1 MLNLV
6 RDTWFSRELP
16 VLDAAVSLLDE
27 GIDFPEATDIAERSG
42 LDVKDVARAL
52 LALKGEYVDLLQSM
66 GDPGGW
72 AVSEVTSAARRA
84 VGQWPSPEGVVDALA
99 EAFGS
104 AAEQEPDSEKKSR
117 LRQVGS
123 FLSGTGR
130 DVATEVVSKVILR
143 SAGMG

>member
-1 MLNLV
+1 ME
-6 RDTWFSRELP
+6 DTWTSRDLP
-16 VLDAAVSLLDE
+16 VLEAIVRLLDQGAYMVTVRE
-27 GIDFPEATDIAERSG
+27 LAGDTG
-42 LDVKDVARAL
+42 LDPASIDRAIT
-52 LALKGEYVDLLQSM
+52 ALEGQYVVEYEQFATA
-66 GDPGGW
+66 GDPNSW
-72 AVSEVTSAARRA
+72 RVRQVTAEARRA
-84 VGQWPSPEGVVDALA
+84 VGQWPSPEGLVDALA

>member
-1 MLNLV
+1 MLAMV
-6 RDTWFSRELP
+6 RDTWVSRELP

-52 LALKGEYVDLLQSM
+52 LALRGEYVDLLQSM

-72 AVSEVTSAARRA
+72 AVREVTSAARRA

-104 AAEQEPDSEKKSR
+104 AAEQEPDSEKKGR